1 MSDDFLC
8 ECFCRICCALCYLCC
23 ALLNEPEDQNRRSRA
38 SREGYERIREHN
50 NPSEYPS
57 VIVQTPLHSDLHKQ
71 KMFRRPLEAQKAQQ
85 IFPTVQLQDSSEGGQ
100 NPKIATQEENDAIR
114 QAQIEEEIEKVGN
127 GTLTFLQMS
136 AHAQLAYLGFAPS
149 C

>member
-8 ECFCRICCALCYLCC
+8 QCFCEICCALCC
-23 ALLNEPEDQNRRSRA
+23 ALLEDDRDRRSRA
-38 SREGYERIREHN
+38 NREGYEPIRDAN
-50 NPSEYPS
+50 DPSEYPRA
-57 VIVQTPLHSDLHKQ
+57 IVETPLHSDLHET

-85 IFPTVQLQDSSEGGQ
+85 IFPTVQLQDSSKGGQ
-100 NPKIATQEENDAIR
+100 NPEIATQKENDAIR
-114 QAQIEEEIEKVGN
+114 QAQIAEEIEKVRN

-136 AHAQLAYLGFAPS
+136 PQAQLAYLGFAPS

>member
-8 ECFCRICCALCYLCC
+8 RCFCEICCALCC
-23 ALLNEPEDQNRRSRA
+23 ALIETENENRRSRA
-38 SREGYERIREHN
+38 SREGYERIREDN
-50 NPSEYPS
+50 APSEYPRA
-57 VIVQTPLHSDLHKQ
+57 IVETPPYSDLHET

-85 IFPTVQLQDSSEGGQ
+85 IFQAVQLQDSSESGQ
-100 NPKIATQEENDAIR
+100 NPEIATKEENDAIR
-114 QAQIEEEIEKVGN
+114 QAQIEDEIEKVRN

-136 AHAQLAYLGFAPS
+136 PHGQLAYLGFAPS